1 MSRVLMGLPRPCRE
15 PRAWGVFTVGAFA
28 IAATLAV
35 GVATVAAQAANDAPP
50 VLEPTP
56 APTQTP
62 AAAVSPVSSDCLTPG
77 ITITGSVPL
86 PNVQKALKERKQI
99 KIMTIG
105 ASGSGMVH
113 GTGQPYFGI
122 VEGLLET
129 TIPGVDVTFI
139 DRGVSGE
146 LARQVAARL
155 KAEVALAS
163 PDLIL
168 WQAGGPDAMAQ
179 VSPEEFEADLDETVG
194 WLTENGIDVVL
205 VGVQYV
211 RALRGDAKYQA
222 IRLAVQRV
230 AERRQVLRVGRYD
243 AMQMLDRGRDA
254 KTGAM
259 RNEFALS
266 ETGQACLAEYVV
278 RAITTGVFLR
288 LPAGPRR

>member
-1 MSRVLMGLPRPCRE
+1 MSWISMRILRPLE
-15 PRAWGVFTVGAFA
+15 VSTVRTFA
-28 IAATLAV
+28 IAATL
-35 GVATVAAQAANDAPP
+35 TVALSMVEAHAANDAPP
-50 VLEPTP
+50 VSEPSG
-56 APTQTP
+56 QTP
-62 AAAVSPVSSDCLTPG
+62 LSSDCQTPG
-77 ITITGSVPL
+77 VTITGSVPL
-86 PNVQKALKERKQI
+86 PNVQKALKERKEI

-113 GTGQPYFGI
+113 GTGQTYFGI
-122 VEGLLET
+122 IEGLLET
-129 TIPGVDVTFI
+129 TIPGVDVQFI

-146 LARQVAARL
+146 LARQVVARL

-179 VSPEEFEADLDETVG
+179 VSPEEFEADLDEAVG
-194 WLTENGIDVVL
+194 WLTDNRIDVVL

-211 RALRGDAKYQA
+211 RAVRGDPKYQA

-230 AERRQVLRVGRYD
+230 AERRQVLRIGRYD

-254 KTGAM
+254 KTGVL
-259 RNEFALS
+259 RNEFALN

-288 LPAGPRR
+288 LPSGPRR